1 MKIKPKRRSNLSTSL
16 IELQKDRQEI
26 DRCVESPVYFY
37 NRYVRKE
44 GQKVLS
50 EEEYREYVL
59 KAGALREKMKSV
71 GSRDLTSHPLTLKE
85 VAELKTSED
94 GLDNAST

>member
-1 MKIKPKRRSNLSTSL
+1 MKIRPKRRPNLSTSL
-16 IELQKDRQEI
+16 QELQKDRKEI
-26 DRCVESPVYFY
+26 DKCVQSPVYFY

-44 GQKVLS
+44 GQRVLS

-59 KAGALREKMKSV
+59 KAGDLRERMRTV
-71 GSRDLTSHPLTLKE
+71 GNRSSIQDSLTPKE
-85 VAELKTSED
+85 IAELKISED